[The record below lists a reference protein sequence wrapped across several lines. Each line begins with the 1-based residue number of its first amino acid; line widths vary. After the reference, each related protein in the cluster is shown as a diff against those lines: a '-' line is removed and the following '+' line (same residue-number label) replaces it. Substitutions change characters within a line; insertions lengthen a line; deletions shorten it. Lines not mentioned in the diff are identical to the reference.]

1 MGYMAKLVVDLAAET
16 WTVVDRQRVME
27 WVLASRG
34 QLQPGEIDGL
44 VPTDEQEARL
54 SDERNAFV
62 ARIPE
67 VFAKASGTS

>member
-1 MGYMAKLVVDLAAET
+1 MGYMAKLVVDIAAET
-16 WTVVDRQRVME
+16 WNVVDRQRVME

-34 QLQPGEIDGL
+34 QLQPGDLAGF

-62 ARIPE
+62 AQVPE
-67 VFAKASGTS
+67 VFANASGTS